1 MAREPVHMGSSTMSR
16 YRLSMSRPV
25 ALVTGGGRGIG
36 AAISDRLARDGYD
49 VLLTYNTSSKP
60 AEMVVDAIRARGD
73 DALAVKVDCADR
85 GEVGLLGQHP
95 WMERGVD
102 VLVLNHGIYRRVQGD
117 DLSLEA
123 LDATMRTNFDGAVAV
138 WKAVSP
144 HLTSDARMVVI
155 GSQLGTRGSPHGADY
170 AASKAALSTWARSLA
185 QAVGPQGKRVNI
197 VAPGYVDTDLLAG
210 DTVEKRLQRE
220 GEVPLQRMGTPDD
233 VASVVSFLVGP
244 DSSYITGAILH
255 VNGGLYLP

>member
-1 MAREPVHMGSSTMSR
+1 
-16 YRLSMSRPV
+16 MSRPV

-36 AAISDRLARDGYD
+36 AAIADRLAADGYD
-49 VLLTYNTSSKP
+49 VLLTYHRSSKP
-60 AEMVVDAIRARGD
+60 AEMVVDAIRERGD
-73 DALAVKVDCADR
+73 DALAVKVDCADS

-102 VLVLNHGIYRRVQGD
+102 VLILNHGVYNRVQGSAMTLE
-117 DLSLEA
+117 DLT
-123 LDATMRTNFDGAVAV
+123 ATMKTNFEGAVAV
-138 WKAVSP
+138 WKAVQP
-144 HLTSDARMVVI
+144 HLTQKARMVVV

-185 QAVGPQGKRVNI
+185 QSVGPEGKRVNI
-197 VAPGYVDTDLLAG
+197 LAPGYVDTDLLAG
-210 DTVEKRLQRE
+210 DSPEKRAQRE
-220 GEVPLQRMGTPDD
+220 NEVPLQRVGSPEDM
-233 VASVVSFLVGP
+233 ASTVSFLVGP